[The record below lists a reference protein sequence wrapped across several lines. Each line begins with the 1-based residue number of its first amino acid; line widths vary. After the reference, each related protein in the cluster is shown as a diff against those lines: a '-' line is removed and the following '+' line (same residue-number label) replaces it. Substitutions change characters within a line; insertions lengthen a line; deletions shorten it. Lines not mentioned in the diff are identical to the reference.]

1 MELNTTRLHLRR
13 FTLADAPFLLKLLN
27 TEGWKRNIGDR
38 HVHTVEAA
46 EKYLEER
53 LFKGYIEGGMGFLLV
68 ELKEDG
74 TPIGMSGTIKREA
87 LDHPDIG
94 FAFLPE
100 YFGKGYALESSIEV
114 KRYAEEVLGYTTI
127 TGITLPENTP
137 SIRLLEKLGL
147 KFEKMVKDEGEDLML
162 FTT

>member
-1 MELNTTRLHLRR
+1 
-13 FTLADAPFLLKLLN
+13 
-27 TEGWKRNIGDR
+27 
-38 HVHTVEAA
+38 
-46 EKYLEER
+46 
-53 LFKGYIEGGMGFLLV
+53 MGFLLV

-162 FTT
+162 FST